1 MRKSEIAV
9 LIIIL
14 ASFASAIY
22 LYPLLPAT
30 IASHWNELGEV
41 NGYMPKVYALFIMP
55 AVSLLV
61 FLLFLA
67 IPRIDPLKRNIEKFR
82 GYFDGFIVMFT
93 LFLFVL
99 YLLTVFWNFGFTFNI
114 IHVFVLSFGILIFY
128 SGVLLENSKRN
139 WFIGIR
145 TPWTLSSDV
154 VWDKTHKLA
163 GKLFKA
169 CGIISLIGFLFE
181 RYAFYIILLLIFGA
195 VIYATVYSYVEFKKQ
210 NRQTRKQTVK
220 RARKKAIKQVRKKKR

>member
-14 ASFASAIY
+14 ASFGSAIY
-22 LYPLLPAT
+22 LYPLLPET
-30 IASHWNELGEV
+30 LASHWNEVGEV
-41 NGYMPKVYALFIMP
+41 NGYLPKAYTLFAMP

-61 FLLFLA
+61 FLLFVA
-67 IPRIDPLKRNIEKFR
+67 IPRIDPLKHNIEKFR
-82 GYFDGFIVMFT
+82 NYFDGFIVLFT

-114 IHVFVLSFGILIFY
+114 IHVFILSFGILIFY
-128 SGVLLENSKRN
+128 TGMLLENSKRN

-145 TPWTLSSDV
+145 TPWTLSSDR

-169 CGIISLIGFLFE
+169 CGIIGLIGFLFE

-195 VIYATVYSYVEFKKQ
+195 VIYSVVYSYVEYKKEHRQ
-210 NRQTRKQTVK
+210 NRKQARKQTGK
-220 RARKKAIKQVRKKKR
+220 RARKRSR